1 MVDKLGKANVAGE
14 GHLHYFLDVAAPT
27 TPGKPAIPAAGSTWA
42 ATNSTVYTFQN
53 VTAGTHTLSVELVNN
68 DHTPLNPAVVQ
79 TITFTTDDNPR
90 IKIVNP
96 GNGYVI
102 KTGNITITTDVTHF
116 TLADKLGQANVP
128 GEGHIH
134 YYMDVMPPDT
144 PGKPAIPPA
153 GSVWAPSAS
162 PTHTFTD
169 VPVGIHHFYVQLVNN
184 DHTPLQPDQTDEIQ
198 LFIVNF
204 TGGIALQ

>member
-1 MVDKLGKANVAGE
+1 
-14 GHLHYFLDVAAPT
+14 
-27 TPGKPAIPAAGSTWA
+27 
-42 ATNSTVYTFQN
+42 
-53 VTAGTHTLSVELVNN
+53 
-68 DHTPLNPAVVQ
+68 
-79 TITFTTDDNPR
+79 
-90 IKIVNP
+90 
-96 GNGYVI
+96 
-102 KTGNITITTDVTHF
+102 
-116 TLADKLGQANVP
+116 
-128 GEGHIH
+128 
-134 YYMDVMPPDT
+134 MDVMPPDT

-162 PTHTFTD
+162 ASHTFTD